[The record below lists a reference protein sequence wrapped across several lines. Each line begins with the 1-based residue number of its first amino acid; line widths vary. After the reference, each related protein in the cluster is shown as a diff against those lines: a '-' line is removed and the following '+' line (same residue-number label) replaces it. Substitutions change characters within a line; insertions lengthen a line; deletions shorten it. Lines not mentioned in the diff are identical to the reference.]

1 LTFRM
6 PGRDSAMQATSAIL
20 MDKHMLPKFVDLWLE
35 RSRWSSWEAAFLWFL
50 SVAIEAAVVTWTHDG
65 DDDCH
70 LPGIVHITAFAVVAG
85 TFSALSLYLLHMC
98 NAQAAMIDHYSATAA
113 ETTDDYW
120 QLRHDWDRIQATLR
134 RSAQGLT
141 PCLLTLTFTP
151 LLVVAVSAIELFLD
165 NEYHGHRIMLE
176 LSPKLIVLLGAL
188 RGLCRIGEVTGNCE
202 RLPVFLNSL
211 LLGDFFDEEAS
222 HLIDF
227 IERSKA
233 GFYAFDAKVDFSGMS
248 KVAYVFGAGLV
259 ALLTQVV
266 KL

>member
-1 LTFRM
+1 
-6 PGRDSAMQATSAIL
+6 MQATSAIL
-20 MDKHMLPKFVDLWLE
+20 MDKYMLPKFVDLWLE
-35 RSRWSSWEAAFLWFL
+35 RSRWSSWQTAFLWFL
-50 SVAIEAAVVTWTHDG
+50 SVAIETAVVLWTHG
-65 DDDCH
+65 EDDDFH
-70 LPGIVHITAFAVVAG
+70 HADIVHITTFAVIAG

-120 QLRHDWDRIQATLR
+120 LLRHDWDRIQATLR

-165 NEYHGHRIMLE
+165 NEHQGQRILLE
-176 LSPKLIVLLGAL
+176 LLPKMIVLLGAL

-211 LLGDFFDEEAS
+211 LLGDSFDEEAS

-233 GFYAFDAKVDFSGMS
+233 GFYAFDARVDFSGMS